1 MIRII
6 IADDHSLF
14 RNGIKALLT
23 PDENFT
29 IVGEAADTPELLI
42 LLHEIPADVL
52 LLDISLPSGSGL
64 EILEIVKAEFPSLKC
79 ILLTMHEERQYVM
92 QSLKKGADGY
102 LLKEA
107 DDTEL
112 KEAIRQV
119 YAGKKYFKNKISDL
133 IIESVASPTPVTG
146 LLTEKEIEIVRMV
159 AEGKITKEIADLLC
173 VSIRT
178 VESYR
183 SRIMK
188 KMGVANTAEMVRLA
202 YRHKII

>member
-29 IVGEAADTPELLI
+29 IVGEAADIPELLT
-42 LLHEIPADVL
+42 LLQEIPADVL

-64 EILEIVKAEFPSLKC
+64 ELLEFVKIEFPSLKC

-133 IIESVASPTPVTG
+133 IIESVASPTLVTG

-173 VSIRT
+173 VSVRT

-188 KMGVANTAEMVRLA
+188 KMNVANTAEMVRLA
-202 YRHKII
+202 YKHKII

>member
-29 IVGEAADTPELLI
+29 IVGEAADTPELLT
-42 LLHEIPADVL
+42 LLHDITADVL

-64 EILEIVKAEFPSLKC
+64 EILEILKTEFPSMKC
-79 ILLTMHEERQYVM
+79 IMLTMHEERQYVM
-92 QSLKKGADGY
+92 QSLKKEADGY

-107 DDTEL
+107 NDTEL

-119 YAGKKYFKNKISDL
+119 YGGKKYFKNKISDL
-133 IIESVASPTPVTG
+133 IIESVASPTPVTS
-146 LLTEKEIEIVRMV
+146 LLTQKEIEIVKMV

-173 VSIRT
+173 VSVRT

-202 YRHKII
+202 YKHKII